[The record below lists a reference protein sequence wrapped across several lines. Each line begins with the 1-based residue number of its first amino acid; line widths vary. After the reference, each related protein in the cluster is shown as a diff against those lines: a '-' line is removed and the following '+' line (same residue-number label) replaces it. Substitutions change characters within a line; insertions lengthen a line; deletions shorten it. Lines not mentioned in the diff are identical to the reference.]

1 MFAKTTI
8 SILSAGAVLA
18 LAAPAMA
25 DPPHW
30 APAHGYRAKQNVVV
44 HKHVQPVVNRKVVV
58 HHHQPVV
65 RRTVVHR
72 YHEPYRTVVVHR
84 PAPVYVAPAP
94 VYAAPAPVYHQPNI
108 FGTVVGGVIGAM
120 IGSHVGGEMATGA
133 GAVIGG
139 VIGSGF

>member
-84 PAPVYVAPAP
+84 PAPVY
-94 VYAAPAPVYHQPNI
+94 AAPAPVYHQPNI